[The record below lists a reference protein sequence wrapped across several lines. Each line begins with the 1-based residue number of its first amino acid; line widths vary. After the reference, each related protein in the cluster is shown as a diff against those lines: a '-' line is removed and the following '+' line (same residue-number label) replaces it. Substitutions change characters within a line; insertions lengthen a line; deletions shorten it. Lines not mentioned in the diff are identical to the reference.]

1 MREDGGTTTTLNSGT
16 TNTKPTVITG
26 TIPYAGTGTKT
37 KTIRVF
43 IKWVDD
49 TASGATMT
57 DAQDSEFTWD
67 ETNRQ
72 IKLKID
78 ATFEQKV

>member
-1 MREDGGTTTTLNSGT
+1 MQAQVQKLKLLEF
-16 TNTKPTVITG
+16 
-26 TIPYAGTGTKT
+26 
-37 KTIRVF
+37 F

-49 TASGATMT
+49 AASGATMT

-67 ETNRQ
+67 EANRQ

>member
-1 MREDGGTTTTLNSGT
+1 
-16 TNTKPTVITG
+16 
-26 TIPYAGTGTKT
+26 
-37 KTIRVF
+37 
-43 IKWVDD
+43 
-49 TASGATMT
+49 MT